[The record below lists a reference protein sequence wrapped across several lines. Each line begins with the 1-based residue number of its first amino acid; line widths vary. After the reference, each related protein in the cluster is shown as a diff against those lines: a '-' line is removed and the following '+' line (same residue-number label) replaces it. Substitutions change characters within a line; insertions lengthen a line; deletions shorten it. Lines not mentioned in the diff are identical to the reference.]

1 MVKSK
6 APCSLIA
13 LHQERDFNWINM
25 HVAGSARI
33 KRGKL

>member
-1 MVKSK
+1 MKVKHL
-6 APCSLIA
+6 AVCIA
-13 LHQERDFNWINM
+13 LYQERDFNWINM